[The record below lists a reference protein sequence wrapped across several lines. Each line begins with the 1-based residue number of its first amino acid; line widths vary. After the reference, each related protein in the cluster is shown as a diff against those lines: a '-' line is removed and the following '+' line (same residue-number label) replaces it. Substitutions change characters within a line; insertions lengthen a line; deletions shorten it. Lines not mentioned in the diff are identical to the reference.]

1 MDIEIGRL
9 YINRTCKYLLP
20 CLKIYGPTFQ
30 TKINSIFNLAFG
42 IHDTLLDGT
51 PFETQRA
58 IYMLCDK
65 MFQPTKFDN
74 FLNYV
79 KNQEYYII
87 DYAFD
92 DLENGRKHMVVIRF
106 PEKYSDVYDK
116 FLESKY
122 SKMYCK
128 DEIEEFF
135 PDNSEAKGVIKQ
147 SNEMG
152 NIFIEKV
159 FRTFGTRLTLKD
171 LKVGGMEYDFPLE
184 KEEEFFNYEHSN
196 LTKVV

>member
-9 YINRTCKYLLP
+9 YINKTYKYLLP
-20 CLKIYGPTFQ
+20 CLKVYGPTFQ
-30 TKINSIFNLAFG
+30 TKVNSIFNLAFG

-51 PFETQRA
+51 PFENSRA

-65 MFQPTKFDN
+65 LYQPAKFEN

-79 KNQEYYII
+79 KHQKYYIT

-92 DLENGRKHMVVIRF
+92 DIENGRKHMVVIAF
-106 PEKYSDVYDK
+106 PEKYFDVYDK

-135 PDNSEAKGVIKQ
+135 PDDDSEAKGVIKQ
-147 SNEMG
+147 TNRMA
-152 NIFIEKV
+152 NIFIQKV
-159 FRTFGTRLTLKD
+159 FNSFGTRLTPRD
-171 LKVGGMEYDFPLE
+171 LKVEGMEYDFPLE
-184 KEEEFFNYEHSN
+184 KVKEFFNYEPRN
-196 LTKVV
+196 T

>member
-9 YINRTCKYLLP
+9 YINKTYKYLLP
-20 CLKIYGPTFQ
+20 CLKVYGPTFQ
-30 TKINSIFNLAFG
+30 TKVNSIFNLAFG

-51 PFETQRA
+51 PFESSRA

-65 MFQPTKFDN
+65 LYQPAKFEN

-79 KNQEYYII
+79 KHQEYYIT

-92 DLENGRKHMVVIRF
+92 DFEKGRKHMIVIAF
-106 PEKYSDVYDK
+106 PDKYTNVYDK

-128 DEIEEFF
+128 DEIDYFF
-135 PDNSEAKGVIKQ
+135 PDDDSEAKGVIKRTTK
-147 SNEMG
+147 MAD
-152 NIFIEKV
+152 IFIQKV
-159 FRTFGTRLTLKD
+159 FNSFNVRLTYRD
-171 LKVGGMEYDFPLE
+171 LKIEGAEYDFPLE
-184 KEEEFFNYEHSN
+184 KVKEFFNYEPRN
-196 LTKVV
+196 T